1 MGGTGTWFG
10 DVLDFDGVGVAIEP
24 EDCIVLRHC
33 GGFTIHR
40 EKGWARDGEARE
52 GEGKSGDTSDESTIG
67 IQLAVV
73 DRGRE
78 TKSNQLFWFLY
89 HNHPLPDLS
98 QLHCRP

>member
-10 DVLDFDGVGVAIEP
+10 DVLDFDGVGIAIEP

-52 GEGKSGDTSDESTIG
+52 GERGRGYVRRARDGAG
-67 IQLAVV
+67 IQLTVV
-73 DRGRE
+73 DRG
-78 TKSNQLFWFLY
+78 
-89 HNHPLPDLS
+89 
-98 QLHCRP
+98 